1 MAGSGFCQIEAPQLR
16 FSLGKSSCAGQQ
28 NTTTSFFKRL
38 DGAKSNRADFL
49 DGNTLS
55 ILFYCIFLFAGFL
68 LPNLFSSW
76 LPACI
81 PLRCLLAFFLL
92 ILLACFFTT
101 YFILTIYPIFIL
113 SFSLLIVFLSQ
124 SIVCLPVYLSPPSL
138 DFFQLWKTKRETIK
152 LPRWRES
159 SILESG

>member
-55 ILFYCIFLFAGFL
+55 ILFILSSCLPVFFFLTYSL
-68 LPNLFSSW
+68 LG
-76 LPACI
+76 
-81 PLRCLLAFFLL
+81 CLLAFPFVA
-92 ILLACFFTT
+92 ACFLFAHFTCLLFHYLFYSFPLS
-101 YFILTIYPIFIL
+101 YFL
-113 SFSLLIVFLSQ
+113 SFFLSFNRFSFSIFCMLVGLLVPPQ
-124 SIVCLPVYLSPPSL
+124 S
-138 DFFQLWKTKRETIK
+138 
-152 LPRWRES
+152 
-159 SILESG
+159 